1 MSIPH
6 LRRFSPRH
14 LVRARLTVGTVLAA
28 VVATLFTVAPAQAA
42 DGQITGLAGK
52 CVDVAGAS
60 SANGTAVQLYD
71 CNGTNAQTWSN
82 PGDGTLRALGKC
94 LDIVDRGTADGA
106 AVQLWDCAGSANQQ
120 WVVTAAHDIVNP
132 TANKCLDVRDNNS
145 ANGTRLQIWTCSGT
159 ANQKWNA
166 PAGGGGS
173 SPSGFVVT
181 EAQFNQ
187 MFPNRNSFYTYSGL
201 TAALSAYPGFAN
213 TGSDTVKKQEAAAF
227 LANVSHE
234 TGGLV
239 YVVEQNTANYP
250 TYCDW
255 SRPYG
260 CPAGQSAYY
269 GRGPIQLSWN
279 FNYKAAGDALGI
291 DLLDNPWLVQNDAS
305 VAWKTGLWYWNTQ
318 TGPGTMTPH
327 NAMVNSAGFGQT
339 IRSINGSLECD
350 GRNPAQV
357 QSRVDA
363 YQRFTTILGVSPGA
377 NLYC

>member
-1 MSIPH
+1 MS
-6 LRRFSPRH
+6 RRHVSAALTALALAVTP
-14 LVRARLTVGTVLAA
+14 LVMS
-28 VVATLFTVAPAQAA
+28 APAASAA
-42 DGQITGLAGK
+42 PATTAASCASYPNWVAGK
-52 CVDVAGAS
+52 SYVTGDIVRYTDGKTYIAEH
-60 SANGTAVQLYD
+60 D
-71 CNGTNAQTWSN
+71 N
-82 PGDGTLRALGKC
+82 PGYDPIISTWFWEPYNC
-94 LDIVDRGTADGA
+94 D
-106 AVQLWDCAGSANQQ
+106 
-120 WVVTAAHDIVNP
+120 
-132 TANKCLDVRDNNS
+132 
-145 ANGTRLQIWTCSGT
+145 
-159 ANQKWNA
+159 
-166 PAGGGGS
+166 GGS
-173 SPSGFVVT
+173 TTPVGNFVVS

-187 MFPNRNSFYTYSGL
+187 MFPNRNSFYTYQGL
-201 TAALSAYPGFAN
+201 VAALNAFPGFAN

-227 LANVSHE
+227 LANVNHE

-255 SRPYG
+255 SQSYG
-260 CPAGQSAYY
+260 CPAGQAAYY

-291 DLLDNPWLVQNDAS
+291 DLLHNPNLVQTDAA

-318 TGPGTMTPH
+318 SGPGSMTPH
-327 NAMVNSAGFGQT
+327 NAMVNQAGFGQT

-363 YQRFTTILGVSPGA
+363 YQRFTSILGVSPGG